1 MLDLIQHS
9 RMGQAVRAG
18 QHDADSSSTVQSRF
32 DRAGPVPAPAGLDR
46 TRVGRIIRKAFLR
59 QLREQTCRLAA
70 MHARYRPAKGHMR
83 NACRILQY

>member
-1 MLDLIQHS
+1 MLDFIERS
-9 RMGQAVRAG
+9 RMGHAVHAG
-18 QHDADSSSTVQSRF
+18 QRADSTSTVQSRF

-59 QLREQTCRLAA
+59 KLREQTCRLAA